1 VARNLVLIELNCF
14 FDQLNLEPMLA
25 QVTQG
30 VKVSVMTEFQQDYSN
45 PEENH
50 FVFTYKIRIENHSP
64 NTIQLLRRKWYIIDI
79 LGINREVEGEGVIGK
94 QPIIEPGEYHE
105 YVSGC
110 NLTTGIGKMIGTY
123 EMERQVDGSIFIV
136 QVPEFVMVVPW
147 SLN

>member
-1 VARNLVLIELNCF
+1 MARNLVLIELNCF

>member
-1 VARNLVLIELNCF
+1 
-14 FDQLNLEPMLA
+14 MLA

>member
-1 VARNLVLIELNCF
+1 MARNLVLIELNCF

-50 FVFTYKIRIENHSP
+50 FVFTYKIRIENHSA